1 MENSIIAQAEKTKKI
16 RSAFTVKN
24 KQYLTPHIIRIIF
37 EIDDS
42 QAELLANVRS
52 GSNNKI
58 FIPAEEE
65 SAPLIRT
72 YTNRKIDLENRELT
86 IDFVAHGDN
95 GPASA
100 WAIKANPGNVLEIGM
115 KETKR
120 PLVPDADF
128 YLLAGDATAL
138 PVICAIAEQFPSY
151 VTAKIIL
158 EVAGREDEL
167 ILCSAADIS
176 VEWLHNPHP
185 ENGSQLAE
193 AVKSVQFPPGVLKE
207 YVYIAAEYTTVHELR
222 THFKINLKW
231 DAHAMNI
238 CSYWRAGQPEGKSS
252 EST

>member
-1 MENSIIAQAEKTKKI
+1 MENSIIVQAEKTKKI
-16 RSAFTVKN
+16 RSAFIVKN
-24 KQYLTPHIIRIIF
+24 KQYLTPHLIRVIF
-37 EIDDS
+37 EIDNK
-42 QAELLANVRS
+42 QTELLANVRS

-58 FIPAEEE
+58 FIPTEEDGV
-65 SAPLIRT
+65 SLFRT

-100 WAIKANPGNVLEIGM
+100 WALKACTGDVLEVGM
-115 KETKR
+115 KESTR

-151 VTAKIIL
+151 VSAKILL
-158 EVAGREDEL
+158 EVSGKEDEL

-185 ENGSQLAE
+185 EKGSKLAE
-193 AVKSVQFPPGVLKE
+193 TVKSVQFPSGVLKE
-207 YVYIAAEYTTVHELR
+207 YVYIAAEYSTVHELR
-222 THFKINLKW
+222 TYFKTTLDW
-231 DAHAMNI
+231 DPHGMYI
-238 CSYWRAGQPEGKSS
+238 CSYWKAGQAENP
-252 EST
+252 